1 MMFSLVKTKPLI
13 KLMTSAFYAD
23 VVSFFVISGGNLMLL
38 SLAIVFLVGLS
49 VSAIVQQLK
58 LPRIIGMLAVGIIT
72 RPYVLDLLD
81 PSILGISSELRQIAL
96 IIILIKAGLS
106 LDLFDLKNVGRPAVM
121 MSFVP
126 ACFEILGY
134 LCFAPILLNVSR
146 IEAAVMGAVSKAF
159 TALSVLVLQEE
170 GKLSINDSVSDYL
183 SWFDVKWQVESYDLK
198 IWQLLNHTS
207 GIPESQTYKQVKIG
221 TDERLKE
228 DTARIAEGID
238 LGFEPGTEFEYCNLN
253 YDILAYL
260 VEVASGERFEDY
272 VAEEIFAPIGM
283 TETGYDIPTAQGYQR
298 CFWQTI
304 EYDAPRFKGCQGD
317 GYVITTT
324 ADMSLWIKAQLGQ
337 LELPEKLEK
346 AIEKSHRAE
355 DASQYINAEEGADC
369 YYLNGWMQEKDGSYM
384 EHSGGNP
391 NFSTMLYIDR
401 ERNIGTFAATNI
413 SSDSPVIAA
422 RSAYKLMTEGKFEHM
437 SASPSLDSIAAT
449 IAVVFLL
456 LLVLLVVLLLT
467 QKKRLAKKAVNMK
480 KEKIRLIILSALLVL
495 CFAAPYLIGYNYLFV
510 AVWLS
515 YSALI
520 ALTIIDLD
528 LILMIVTSITRYSRQ
543 KHQTNE

>member
-1 MMFSLVKTKPLI
+1 MNI
-13 KLMTSAFYAD
+13 KKIAA
-23 VVSFFVISGGNLMLL
+23 
-38 SLAIVFLVGLS
+38 VFLSIGTLLTIIPS
-49 VSAIVQQLK
+49 LPASA
-58 LPRIIGMLAVGIIT
+58 ADS
-72 RPYVLDLLD
+72 VLDD
-81 PSILGISSELRQIAL
+81 AELNHYITEYVDETHTP
-96 IIILIKAGLS
+96 GLS
-106 LDLFDLKNVGRPAVM
+106 LVAVDGENTSYKNWGYDNIAQQIPATEHTNYELA
-121 MSFVP
+121 S
-126 ACFEILGY
+126 
-134 LCFAPILLNVSR
+134 
-146 IEAAVMGAVSKAF
+146 VSKAF

-183 SWFDVKWQVESYDLK
+183 SWFDVKWQGESYDLK

-260 VEVASGERFEDY
+260 VEVVSGERFEDY
-272 VAEEIFAPIGM
+272 AAEEIFAPIGM

-355 DASQYINAEEGADC
+355 DASQYINAVEGADC

-413 SSDSPVIAA
+413 ASDSPVIAA
-422 RSAYKLMTEGKFEHM
+422 RSAYKLMTGGELEQM
-437 SASPSLDSIAAT
+437 SASPSLDSTAAP

-480 KEKIRLIILSALLVL
+480 KEKIRLCLRLIILSALLVL

-510 AVWLS
+510 AVWLF